1 MGHGSIETEH
11 VLLALFDDRDGIP
24 AEVFADLEVTSEQV
38 RALVAERLG
47 PGSAEVTEGHMPF
60 SPVATKV
67 LEVSLREALPLRR
80 NEIGPE
86 HLLLAIV
93 RVTECGA
100 SQILAALVGDTER
113 VRVRVKGC
121 LPNPAPERPMSVA
134 PLPGP
139 HQEQVASISF
149 TSVPDAALARLLF
162 IGAGIALSEERT
174 AFDIAD
180 VLRAAVRDVETLRR
194 LDGLGVDLGA
204 IRRRFGEPPAA

>member
-1 MGHGSIETEH
+1 MGHGSIYTEH
-11 VLLALFDDRDGIP
+11 VLLALFDDQDGI
-24 AEVFADLEVTSEQV
+24 AADVFADLGVTREQV
-38 RALVAERLG
+38 RALVVERLG
-47 PGSAEVTEGHMPF
+47 PGSSEVTEGHMPF
-60 SPVATKV
+60 SPVAEKV

-93 RVTECGA
+93 RVPECGA

-113 VRVRVKGC
+113 VRVRVKGR

-134 PLPGP
+134 PLPGA
-139 HQEQVASISF
+139 QEEVASVSF
-149 TSVPDAALARLLF
+149 RSVPDAALARLLF

-180 VLRAAVRDVETLRR
+180 VLRAAVRDTETLKR

>member
-1 MGHGSIETEH
+1 MLASPGGLAAVGAGCNACGVLERFTEQARQVVAGAQEQARAMGHGSIETEH

-24 AEVFADLEVTSEQV
+24 AEVFADSEVTSEQV

-47 PGSAEVTEGHMPF
+47 PGSAEVTEGHMPL

-93 RVTECGA
+93 RVTGCGA
-100 SQILAALVGDTER
+100 SKILAALVGDTER

-121 LPNPAPERPMSVA
+121 LPDPAPARPMSLA

-139 HQEQVASISF
+139 HQEK
-149 TSVPDAALARLLF
+149 
-162 IGAGIALSEERT
+162 
-174 AFDIAD
+174 
-180 VLRAAVRDVETLRR
+180 
-194 LDGLGVDLGA
+194 
-204 IRRRFGEPPAA
+204 